1 MDREERIRL
10 KDRLL
15 SEMEGY
21 FQDDIKRIGHARKV
35 TEFAEEIN
43 REINADYE
51 VIIGAAVLHDI
62 GIHMAEKKYNSN
74 SGRYQE
80 IEGPPIARRI
90 LKKLGLYEDI
100 IEEICDIIGHHH
112 SPRPQET
119 TNFKVLNDADWLVN
133 IEEEVITE
141 DKERLKKIIEK
152 VFFTET
158 GKRKAYELYIE

>member
-1 MDREERIRL
+1 MDREGRTGL

-21 FQDDIKRIGHARKV
+21 FQNDIKRIQHARKV
-35 TEFAEEIN
+35 TAFAEEISK
-43 REINADYE
+43 EVDSDYE

-80 IEGPPIARRI
+80 KEGPPIARNI
-90 LKKLGLYEDI
+90 LKKLGIDEDV
-100 IEEICDIIGHHH
+100 IEEVCDIIGHHH
-112 SPRPQET
+112 SPGPQET
-119 TNFKVLNDADWLVN
+119 ANFKVLNDADWLVN
-133 IEEEVITE
+133 IEEEVRTK
-141 DKERLKKIIEK
+141 DKDRLRKIIEK
-152 VFFTET
+152 VFLTEP

>member
-1 MDREERIRL
+1 MDREGRIRL

-15 SEMEGY
+15 LEMEGY
-21 FQDDIKRIGHARKV
+21 FQNDIKRIQHAKKV

-43 REINADYE
+43 KEVVSDYD

-80 IEGPPIARRI
+80 KEGPPIARKI
-90 LKKLGLYEDI
+90 LKNLGLYEDV
-100 IEEICDIIGHHH
+100 IEGICDIIGHHH

-119 TNFKVLNDADWLVN
+119 DNFKVLNDADWLVT
-133 IEEEVITE
+133 IEERLRTK
-141 DKERLKKIIEK
+141 DKDRLRKIIEK
-152 VFFTET
+152 VFLTEP